1 MKMLFVSINSSIII
15 SLYLSLLLFFYSIA
29 PAAAQ
34 SFKFYDLSSNSAVT
48 SGFTFVKNSGGNFSY
63 PQIYQGRLWFAE
75 PLTLEKP
82 AYVQFTFLS
91 DNYSINYSK
100 TSSDVAKIIKGELAA
115 RSSNVYNVYLSSKNN
130 NSYSNSNQPGVKL
143 NFGSS
148 PYTAN
153 GGSGVKTQINPY
165 STSANNYN
173 NSSGNNYN
181 SAYSTFGNSAN
192 KFGGSYQTT
201 QTLPFVSTVQPS
213 TGVTTQKN
221 IYQSTSSQPSVP
233 TQADTRGGVTG
244 YVSGGS
250 TPFGGESVIVSVTN
264 SKNQYI
270 KSEVVNTQSG
280 TTVYPYSI
288 SGIPPI
294 LPGSNDYYRV
304 NVVSNNGFQ
313 SNPYSSQNIKI
324 YSNGQTVQ
332 AQPIVMQAYRGKLN
346 ITLYHNPPALNESES
361 YLSQLAQNAVIN
373 ISGSAASARF
383 TGESPARFYR
393 YTIDDA
399 PSGRRQLI
407 IMFPGHKVS
416 GGDNPSVTIPVN
428 STASI
433 LYNLS
438 ESR

>member
-1 MKMLFVSINSSIII
+1 MKMLFASINSNIII
-15 SLYLSLLLFFYSIA
+15 SLFLSLLLIFYSLA

-48 SGFTFVKNSGGNFSY
+48 SGFTFIKNSGGNFSY

-75 PLTLEKP
+75 TLTLEKP
-82 AYVQFTFLS
+82 AYVQYTFLS
-91 DNYSINYSK
+91 DNYSIDFSK
-100 TSSDVAKIIKGELAA
+100 TPSDTVKIIKGE
-115 RSSNVYNVYLSSKNN
+115 RSANGSGVYSVFISSGKAV
-130 NSYSNSNQPGVKL
+130 SYQNSNQPAVKL
-143 NFGSS
+143 NFGS
-148 PYTAN
+148 T
-153 GGSGVKTQINPY
+153 PY
-165 STSANNYN
+165 SFSGGAPGKSQSTPNSNYV
-173 NSSGNNYN
+173 
-181 SAYSTFGNSAN
+181 N
-192 KFGGSYQTT
+192 KFGSVTGGYNGYNGYTAGSRPQ
-201 QTLPFVSTVQPS
+201 VST
-213 TGVTTQKN
+213 GA
-221 IYQSTSSQPSVP
+221 TS
-233 TQADTRGGVTG
+233 TRGGVTG

-250 TPFGGESVIVSVTN
+250 TPFGGESVIVSVIN

-270 KSEVVNTQSG
+270 KSEVVNTQPG

-304 NVVSNNGFQ
+304 NVISNNGFQ

-332 AQPIVMQAYRGKLN
+332 AQPIVMQAYRGKIN

-399 PSGRRQLI
+399 PSGKRQLI

-416 GGDNPSVTIPVN
+416 GGDNPSVNIPVN

-433 LYNLS
+433 LYNLT